1 MIGRLRKARRVD
13 AEELNITAF
22 MNLMVVLVPFLLI
35 TAVFTQMAVKQ
46 LNLPDN
52 SEAQPLDEERRSLTL
67 FVREDALTLEDK
79 AGSVRNWQR
88 QTDNTYPFDAVNTVL
103 AEIKNAEPGEDSIT
117 LMIEPGIPYQTV
129 IAAMDAVHYLPA
141 ARDGILV
148 DMFPRISVGEAAPEE
163 QAP

>member
-52 SEAQPLDEERRSLTL
+52 SESQPLDEERRSLTL
-67 FVREDALTLEDK
+67 FVREETLTLEDK
-79 AGSVRNWQR
+79 SGSVRNWPR
-88 QTDNTYPFDAVNTVL
+88 IGDRFPFDAVNTAL

-117 LMIEPGIPYQTV
+117 LMIEPGVPYQTV

-148 DMFPRISVGEAAPEE
+148 DMFPRISVGEATPLE